1 MPVPTLAQTC
11 LQALVN
17 MIISD
22 GQIVWQ
28 CGSLAGLPP
37 KLLHRLLQLLQKPG
51 GFARPVLSLFY
62 GSALQSLDLRKC
74 SWLDDASASEL
85 RPVHLPDLRELRIRQ
100 APALGTRGLTHIA
113 TLSSLRVLEIVS
125 CEGLRTRLRGASSGG
140 RALELLSRLEQL
152 EELSLQECSLD
163 IPVGSGLARLSTL
176 TRLQLGGNQVQ
187 SGALTGLAPCLT
199 ELCVWGSTDLRCADV
214 WALSDLLKLR
224 RLDLRLTGVGA
235 TAAPALNALP
245 MLCDLLLDMTPG
257 PGPEWCSGLSASLL
271 QRLRAFNARS
281 STRAAVTVHSQCAE
295 ELLRV
300 TQPLAVTKARVVPPA
315 SDSWDPWAE
324 DGQPGREVDRAEAA
338 LRSCPTKHVGSKI
351 TLIGAPGGGI
361 FNDYSARF
369 PCSDLCQRSYS
380 VVDLLFL
387 RQSTFS
393 KQGSSSDSDS
403 AGALRLPEY
412 LRKRC
417 LMT

>member
-11 LQALVN
+11 LQALAN

-28 CGSLAGLPP
+28 CGSLAGLPS
-37 KLLHRLLQLLQKPG
+37 KLLDRLLQLLQKPG

-62 GSALQSLDLRKC
+62 GSALQSLNLRKC

-85 RPVHLPDLRELRIRQ
+85 RPVHLPDLRELRIRG

-113 TLSSLRVLEIVS
+113 TLSSLRVLEIAS
-125 CEGLRTRLRGASSGG
+125 CEGLRTRVRGANSGG

-187 SGALTGLAPCLT
+187 SGALVGLAPCLT
-199 ELCVWGSTDLRCADV
+199 ELSAWGSTDLRCADV

-245 MLCDLLLDMTPG
+245 MLCDLLLDMPPG

-271 QRLRAFNARS
+271 QRLNTFNARS
-281 STRAAVTVHSQCAE
+281 SVHTRAAVTVHSQCAE

-300 TQPLAVTKARVVPPA
+300 TQPLADTKARVVPPA
-315 SDSWDPWAE
+315 SDPWDPWAE

-338 LRSCPTKHVGSKI
+338 SRSKISPTKHVGSKI
-351 TLIGAPGGGI
+351 TLIGAK
-361 FNDYSARF
+361 F

-380 VVDLLFL
+380 VDDLLFL

-393 KQGSSSDSDS
+393 KQGSSMRSDS
-403 AGALRLPEY
+403 ARVLRLPEH

-417 LMT
+417 